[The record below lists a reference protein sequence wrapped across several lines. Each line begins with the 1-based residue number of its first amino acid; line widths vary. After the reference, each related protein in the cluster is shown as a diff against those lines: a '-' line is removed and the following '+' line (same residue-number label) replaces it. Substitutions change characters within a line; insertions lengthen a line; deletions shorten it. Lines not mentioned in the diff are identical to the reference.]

1 MVACAS
7 AMTAT
12 LMLAAAAAPRGAAF
26 GVLEPGAALGVAHA
40 EAASGAAQAGAAG
53 RAPKRFRTGYL
64 RWRGRLQRHDLYVGR
79 DLLPRVRA
87 ADGSA
92 RPPTRGELR
101 RSIHRMQRRWARF
114 TRTTRRGRNAMFK
127 LKVRRAVPRWGKQY
141 LRNLRWCESRNNPR
155 AVGGGGAYRGL
166 YQFAI
171 RTWYVVGGRGD
182 PAAAV
187 RHEQTWRAWLLLSRH
202 GAGHWP
208 VCG

>member
-1 MVACAS
+1 MSDLHDTGRVRSATLLLACAG
-7 AMTAT
+7 ALA
-12 LMLAAAAAPRGAAF
+12 LVLLLAAAAAPPTAT
-26 GVLEPGAALGVAHA
+26 LGVA
-40 EAASGAAQAGAAG
+40 EADAAAKT
-53 RAPKRFRTGYL
+53 APKRFRGGYR
-64 RWRGRLQRHDLYVGR
+64 RWRGRLQRHDVYVGR

-92 RPPTRGELR
+92 RPPTRRELR

-127 LKVRRAVPRWGKQY
+127 LKVRRAVPRWGKQH
-141 LRNLRWCESRNNPR
+141 LRSIRWCESRNNPR
-155 AVGGGGAYRGL
+155 AVGGGGAYRGM
-166 YQFAI
+166 YQFSV
-171 RTWYVVGGRGD
+171 RTWYVVGGTGD

-202 GAGHWP
+202 GSGHWP